1 MQEEKSIIQTFIK
14 GLIIILVSILM
25 SIVTYYVTNAWI
37 FDINIFDYKQNYEN
51 FIITI
56 QNIGNPYLKLKAYYP
71 LAYSLTPFLCC
82 IVYWLISN
90 EKIKNSYGNARF
102 AKEKDFKEMGF
113 NLESKGVQLACLI
126 KGKKRIPISTQKPLA
141 ILIVAP
147 AGTGKTAS
155 VALPNLFSLPNS
167 CFVLDI
173 KGELLQKSAGY
184 RQKNFNNKILVFSP
198 LSKDSNT
205 MYFNPFDNK
214 IIKDMDFVELMQL
227 ADQVAGTIFVGEK
240 GKENDHWIVSTKT
253 LFTFFA
259 LYNMQKFKHTTLGDL
274 SQAPKKDY
282 FDELEGQWRKQA
294 VIEANEEDDFESN
307 PFGEEQ
313 KDPEADVFKLWLQQ
327 TAEDTSLDDIVR
339 NQARAYSKYA
349 ENEFASIKSTF
360 DTFMK
365 VFANPRVAKA
375 TSTMSFDYEDL
386 REQKITCYVVIQS
399 EDMDIL
405 APLVRILVESF
416 FKKLMKNENSDPSKF
431 IYFILDEFIRF
442 GKMSYLLEA
451 PALCRSYGLIPI
463 YITQSYEQIKKY
475 YGDDDLKI
483 LRANAAFQVV
493 FRMNSFDD
501 AKTLSD
507 MVGDF
512 TRKKLSTS
520 KDSMAILKKNNSIS
534 EEGYKLITPQD
545 ILSSPE
551 GQVYVLAGGY
561 LNRPI
566 KTQANLWFKNK
577 ELNGAD
583 KIPYDL
589 ENKHLQTNT
598 EASQNNT
605 ESTDNK
611 ENTNTQQEANK
622 QETKTNETNTTNNN
636 NVAPT
641 QQSNDEAKQTDNN
654 PFAFK
659 YKEY

>member
-1 MQEEKSIIQTFIK
+1 MQENKSITQTFIR
-14 GLIIILVSILM
+14 GLTIILVSILM
-25 SIVTYYVTNAWI
+25 SIVIYYIANAWI
-37 FDINIFDYKQNYEN
+37 FDINILDYAQNYEN

-71 LAYSLTPFLCC
+71 LAYSLTPFICC

-90 EKIKNSYGNARF
+90 ETIKNSYGNARF

-113 NLESKGVQLACLI
+113 NLDSKGVQLACLV

-155 VALPNLFSLPNS
+155 IALPNLFSLPNS

-184 RQKNFNNKILVFSP
+184 RQKHFNNKILVFSP

-205 MYFNPFDNK
+205 MFFNPFDNK

-240 GKENDHWIVSTKT
+240 GKENDHWIVSAKT

-294 VIEANEEDDFESN
+294 VIEPNEEDDDESN

-313 KDPEADVFKLWLQQ
+313 KDPEADIFKLWLQQ

-349 ENEFASIKSTF
+349 ENEFASIKSTY

-416 FKKLMKNENSDPSKF
+416 FKKLMKNENSDPNKF

-442 GKMSYLLEA
+442 GKMSYLLKA

-493 FRMNSFDD
+493 FGMNSFDD

-512 TRKKLSTS
+512 TRKKLSIS
-520 KDSMAILKKNNSIS
+520 KDSMAVLKKNNSIS

-589 ENKHLQTNT
+589 ENKHLQEHAQANAEKNQKDIKT
-598 EASQNNT
+598 EN
-605 ESTDNK
+605 ESTK
-611 ENTNTQQEANK
+611 TTQSEQQEM
-622 QETKTNETNTTNNN
+622 ETNSNDINN
-636 NVAPT
+636 NVEK
-641 QQSNDEAKQTDNN
+641 QISNNMEYN
-654 PFAFK
+654 PFK

>member
-1 MQEEKSIIQTFIK
+1 MQENKSITQTFIR
-14 GLIIILVSILM
+14 GLTIILVSILM
-25 SIVTYYVTNAWI
+25 SIVIYYIANAWI
-37 FDINIFDYKQNYEN
+37 FDINILDYAQNYEN

-71 LAYSLTPFLCC
+71 LAYSLTPFICC

-90 EKIKNSYGNARF
+90 ETIKNSYGNARF

-113 NLESKGVQLACLI
+113 NLDSKGVQLACLV

-155 VALPNLFSLPNS
+155 IALPNLFSLPNS

-184 RQKNFNNKILVFSP
+184 RQKHFNNKILVFSP

-205 MYFNPFDNK
+205 MFFNPFDNK

-240 GKENDHWIVSTKT
+240 GKENDHWIVSAKT

-294 VIEANEEDDFESN
+294 VIEPNEEDDDESN

-313 KDPEADVFKLWLQQ
+313 KDPEADIFKLWLQQ

-349 ENEFASIKSTF
+349 ENEFASIKSTY

-416 FKKLMKNENSDPSKF
+416 FKKLMKNENSDPNKF

-512 TRKKLSTS
+512 TRKKLSIS
-520 KDSMAILKKNNSIS
+520 KDSMAVLKKNNSIS

-589 ENKHLQTNT
+589 ENKHLQEHAQANAEKNQKDIKT
-598 EASQNNT
+598 EN
-605 ESTDNK
+605 ESTK
-611 ENTNTQQEANK
+611 TTQSEQQEM
-622 QETKTNETNTTNNN
+622 ETNSNDINN
-636 NVAPT
+636 NVEK
-641 QQSNDEAKQTDNN
+641 QISNNMEYN
-654 PFAFK
+654 PFK

>member
-1 MQEEKSIIQTFIK
+1 MQENKSITQTFIK
-14 GLIIILVSILM
+14 GLIIILVSIFM

-56 QNIGNPYLKLKAYYP
+56 NNLGSPYLKLKAYYP
-71 LAYSLTPFLCC
+71 LAYSLTPFICC

-90 EKIKNSYGNARF
+90 ETIKNSYGNARF

-113 NLESKGVQLACLI
+113 NLDSKGVQLACLV

-155 VALPNLFSLPNS
+155 IALPNLFSLPNS

-184 RQKNFNNKILVFSP
+184 RQKHFNNKILVFSP

-205 MYFNPFDNK
+205 MFFNPFDNK

-240 GKENDHWIVSTKT
+240 GKENDHWIVSAKT

-294 VIEANEEDDFESN
+294 VIEPNEEDDDESN

-313 KDPEADVFKLWLQQ
+313 KDPEADIFKLWLQQ

-349 ENEFASIKSTF
+349 ENEFASIKSTY

-416 FKKLMKNENSDPSKF
+416 FKKLMKNENSDPNKF

-442 GKMSYLLEA
+442 GKMSYLLKA

-493 FRMNSFDD
+493 FGMNSFDD

-512 TRKKLSTS
+512 TRKKLSIS
-520 KDSMAILKKNNSIS
+520 KDSMAVLKKNNSIS

-589 ENKHLQTNT
+589 ENKHLQEHAQANAEKNQKDIKT
-598 EASQNNT
+598 EN
-605 ESTDNK
+605 ESTK
-611 ENTNTQQEANK
+611 TTQSEQQEM
-622 QETKTNETNTTNNN
+622 ETNSNDINN
-636 NVAPT
+636 NVEK
-641 QQSNDEAKQTDNN
+641 QISNNMEYN
-654 PFAFK
+654 PFK

>member
-1 MQEEKSIIQTFIK
+1 MQENKSITQTFLR
-14 GLIIILVSILM
+14 GLTIILVSILM
-25 SIVTYYVTNAWI
+25 SIVIYYIANAWI
-37 FDINIFDYKQNYEN
+37 FDINILDYAQNYEN

-71 LAYSLTPFLCC
+71 LAYSLTPFICC

-90 EKIKNSYGNARF
+90 ETIKNSYGNARF

-113 NLESKGVQLACLI
+113 NLDSKGVQLACLV

-155 VALPNLFSLPNS
+155 IALPNLFSLPNS

-184 RQKNFNNKILVFSP
+184 RQKHFNNKILVFSP

-205 MYFNPFDNK
+205 MFFNPFDNK

-240 GKENDHWIVSTKT
+240 GKENDHWIVSAKT

-294 VIEANEEDDFESN
+294 VIEPNEEDDDESN

-313 KDPEADVFKLWLQQ
+313 KDPEADIFKLWLQQ

-349 ENEFASIKSTF
+349 ENEFASIKSTY

-416 FKKLMKNENSDPSKF
+416 FKKLMKNENSDPNKF

-512 TRKKLSTS
+512 TRKKLSIS
-520 KDSMAILKKNNSIS
+520 KDSMAVLKKNNSIS

-589 ENKHLQTNT
+589 ENKHLQEHAQANAEKNQKDIKT
-598 EASQNNT
+598 EN
-605 ESTDNK
+605 ESTK
-611 ENTNTQQEANK
+611 TTQLEQQEM
-622 QETKTNETNTTNNN
+622 ETNSNDINN
-636 NVAPT
+636 NVEK
-641 QQSNDEAKQTDNN
+641 QISNNMEYN
-654 PFAFK
+654 PFK

>member
-1 MQEEKSIIQTFIK
+1 MQENKSITQTFIK
-14 GLIIILVSILM
+14 GLTIILVSILM
-25 SIVTYYVTNAWI
+25 SIVIYYIANAWI
-37 FDINIFDYKQNYEN
+37 FDINILDYAQNYEN

-71 LAYSLTPFLCC
+71 LAYSLTPFICC

-90 EKIKNSYGNARF
+90 ETIKNSYGNARF

-113 NLESKGVQLACLI
+113 NLDSKGVQLACLV

-155 VALPNLFSLPNS
+155 IALPNLFSLPNS

-184 RQKNFNNKILVFSP
+184 RQKHFNNKILVFSP

-205 MYFNPFDNK
+205 MFFNPFDNK

-240 GKENDHWIVSTKT
+240 GKENDHWIVSAKT

-294 VIEANEEDDFESN
+294 VIEPNEEDDDESN

-313 KDPEADVFKLWLQQ
+313 KDPEADIFKLWLQQ

-349 ENEFASIKSTF
+349 ENEFASIKSTY

-416 FKKLMKNENSDPSKF
+416 FKKLMKNENSDPNKF

-512 TRKKLSTS
+512 TRKKLSIS
-520 KDSMAILKKNNSIS
+520 KDSMAVLKKNNSIS

-589 ENKHLQTNT
+589 ENKHLQEHAQANAEKNQKDIKT
-598 EASQNNT
+598 EN
-605 ESTDNK
+605 ESTK
-611 ENTNTQQEANK
+611 TTQSEQQEM
-622 QETKTNETNTTNNN
+622 ETNSNDINN
-636 NVAPT
+636 NVEK
-641 QQSNDEAKQTDNN
+641 QISNNMEYN
-654 PFAFK
+654 PFK